1 MSQIVKTETKSPSL
15 PKMQSKL
22 FNAFKIEPFV
32 HSLVFGKGLNPA
44 ETIRPSDI
52 GMNAHAAKSAMG
64 GAVSV
69 PGFITGLAW
78 SLCAIAH
85 GQKKLSV
92 LQEGLPAASQFA
104 LMHGSSLFKH
114 GAGITADSL
123 ETIVLASLKE
133 MLALPAP
140 AKRVATE
147 DPTVV
152 AARAESLAKAE
163 AERRA
168 AEACAAEQAS
178 IVKLTMQEVQT
189 GILSMGSSLD
199 NEAAPQQY
207 QIMRLETARALR
219 IAEAA
224 AQAAAEEER
233 IAAELRQQG
242 KTLVMKV
249 HAFCSL
255 ATELGIKLT
264 VAQLKALDTLEYGTK
279 AA

>member
-1 MSQIVKTETKSPSL
+1 MSILKTALANVSPSL

-22 FNAFKIEPFV
+22 FNAFQVEPFV
-32 HSLVFGKGLNPA
+32 QSLIFGKGLNPA
-44 ETIRPSDI
+44 DTIVPSAI
-52 GMNAHAAKSAMG
+52 GMNAHAAKSALG
-64 GAVSV
+64 AAVSV

-78 SLCAIAH
+78 SLCALAH

-104 LMHGSSLFKH
+104 LTHGSSTFKH
-114 GAGITADSL
+114 GAGISAGSL
-123 ETIVLASLKE
+123 ERIVLASLKA

-147 DPTVV
+147 DPTVA

-168 AEACAAEQAS
+168 AETWAAEQDS

-189 GILSMGSSLD
+189 GILSMGSNLD

-219 IAEAA
+219 IAEESAREN
-224 AQAAAEEER
+224 AEQEYKY
-233 IAAELRQQG
+233 RQEG
-242 KTLVMKV
+242 KTLVAKI
-249 HAFCSL
+249 HEFCSL
-255 ATELGIKLT
+255 ATELKIKLT

>member
-1 MSQIVKTETKSPSL
+1 MSQIVKTDTKSPTL
-15 PKMQSKL
+15 PKAQSKL
-22 FNAFKIEPFV
+22 FNAFQVEPFV
-32 HSLVFGKGLNPA
+32 QSLIFGRGLNPA
-44 ETIRPSDI
+44 DTIVPSAI
-52 GMNAHAAKSAMG
+52 GMNSHAAKSAMG
-64 GAVSV
+64 SAVSV

-78 SLCAIAH
+78 SLCALAH

-92 LQEGLPAASQFA
+92 LQEGLPVASAYA
-104 LMHGSSLFKH
+104 LEHGSSLFKH
-114 GAGITADSL
+114 GAGITAGSL
-123 ETIVLASLKE
+123 ETVVLASLKA

-140 AKRVATE
+140 TKAKVATE

-168 AEACAAEQAS
+168 AEQDS
-178 IVKLTMQEVQT
+178 SVKLTMQEVQT

-219 IAEAA
+219 IAEESAREN
-224 AQAAAEEER
+224 AEQEYKY
-233 IAAELRQQG
+233 RQEG
-242 KTLVMKV
+242 KTLVAKI
-249 HAFCSL
+249 HGFCSL

>member
-1 MSQIVKTETKSPSL
+1 MSIVKTAITNLNPTL

-22 FNAFKIEPFV
+22 FNAFQVEPFV
-32 HSLVFGKGLNPA
+32 QSLIFGKGLNPA
-44 ETIRPSDI
+44 DTIVPSAI

-69 PGFITGLAW
+69 PGFITGLCW
-78 SLCAIAH
+78 SLCALAH
-85 GQKKLSV
+85 GQKKLSS

-104 LMHGSSLFKH
+104 LTHGSSMFKH
-114 GAGITADSL
+114 GAGISAGSL
-123 ETIVLASLKE
+123 ETIVLASLKA

-140 AKRVATE
+140 AKAKVATE
-147 DPTVV
+147 DQTVA

-168 AEACAAEQAS
+168 AEACAAEQDS
-178 IVKLTMQEVQT
+178 IVKLTMQEVQA
-189 GILSMGSSLD
+189 GILGMGSSLD

-219 IAEAA
+219 IAEESAREN
-224 AQAAAEEER
+224 AEQEYKY
-233 IAAELRQQG
+233 RQEG
-242 KTLVMKV
+242 KTLVAKI
-249 HAFCSL
+249 HGFCSL

-264 VAQLKALDTLEYGTK
+264 ITQLKALDTLEYGTK